1 MNALI
6 KVKEKNV
13 HRECISCIFTFCTYI
28 FLISFSVLGWNL
40 IIYESVNIWYWTE
53 NTVSTKSEKEDDE
66 ETENEEDEEEESGEE
81 SDTEDDQSDCDKDV
95 DDSCP
100 CPKSAKGEEKMVS
113 FVENHIVLCSTYT
126 RYMNY
131 WIYILSVLLRMFLT
145 QAACGLSVG
154 VGSFSDP
161 PEIPGLAHF
170 LEHMVFM
177 GSEKYTEVYL
187 SWGLQFLWIFVS
199 LLHML
204 TGEWFRYI
212 YKKKR
217 WIGQCFHRMWVDDI
231 LFRNTRKTPSSC
243 PRSVCSIFY
252 QTLDERRGYN
262 ERTWI
267 CGKRYVI
274 RDVRHSEVKSV

>member
-1 MNALI
+1 MYFSYIL
-6 KVKEKNV
+6 
-13 HRECISCIFTFCTYI
+13 HTFCTD
-28 FLISFSVLGWNL
+28 FSLISFSVLAWNL
-40 IIYESVNIWYWTE
+40 MIYKSVNIWYWAENAVNTE
-53 NTVSTKSEKEDDE
+53 SEKDDDE

-113 FVENHIVLCSTYT
+113 FVENHIVQCSTYT

-187 SWGLQFLWIFVS
+187 SWRDATIPVDFCLTSARVNRKMISIHSLKKEVDRTMHPLNVS
-199 LLHML
+199 WQH
-204 TGEWFRYI
+204 FISRY
-212 YKKKR
+212 K
-217 WIGQCFHRMWVDDI
+217 
-231 LFRNTRKTPSSC
+231 RNT
-243 PRSVCSIFY
+243 F
-252 QTLDERRGYN
+252 
-262 ERTWI
+262 
-267 CGKRYVI
+267 
-274 RDVRHSEVKSV
+274 